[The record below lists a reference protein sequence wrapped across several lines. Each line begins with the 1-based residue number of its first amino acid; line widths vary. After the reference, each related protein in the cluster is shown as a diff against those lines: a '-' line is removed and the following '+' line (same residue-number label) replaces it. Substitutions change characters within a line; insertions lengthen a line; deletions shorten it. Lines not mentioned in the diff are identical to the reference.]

1 MSDERKYRH
10 RGYQSSD
17 DSSNER
23 KSSQA
28 PPTKKDGPRGRG
40 LGAPTETVFRCV
52 ACNHKRVI
60 ADPIEIETNCAGCG
74 APLHACANCVSFDPG
89 SRFECRRWEEVPVRV
104 VKKRDRNDCALFEP
118 KTTSEFAAERAPSK
132 PGKPSE
138 ARSAFDALFKN
149 I

>member
-17 DSSNER
+17 SPRDDR
-23 KSSQA
+23 KSGG
-28 PPTKKDGPRGRG
+28 PPPPKKEGPRGRG

-52 ACNHKRVI
+52 ACNHKRLI
-60 ADPIEIETNCAGCG
+60 AEPIEIATLCAGCG
-74 APLHACANCVSFDPG
+74 AALHACANCVSFDPG
-89 SRFECRRWEEVPVRV
+89 SRFECRRYESVAVRV

-118 KTTSEFAAERAPSK
+118 KTTSEFAEERSAAK
-132 PGKPSE
+132 PDS